1 MKNTKLAGLE
11 EVFPESL
18 VLFYICSILDS
29 LACYNCQTVALRQA
43 RSRLQSQSK
52 AVADLGHTRGLLLLS
67 QGSVLSSSSC
77 SLGPFR
83 KLGDQLVPSCP
94 STCPLSCL
102 PLGQIWCRSSP
113 LGRMTSMTR
122 LRTLLA
128 PGCGGFRT
136 DFTRALDAPSLSSMA
151 VESSSTALV
160 LCPTADP
167 SPLWVSL
174 DAGWEGKG
182 YRVRGLHL
190 CSKET
195 WT

>member
-94 STCPLSCL
+94 STRPLSCL

-128 PGCGGFRT
+128 PGCAGSRT
-136 DFTRALDAPSLSSMA
+136 DFRRSREAPFRSSMA
-151 VESSSTALV
+151 ALV
-160 LCPTADP
+160 LCPTAGP

-174 DAGWEGKG
+174 DPG
-182 YRVRGLHL
+182 
-190 CSKET
+190 
-195 WT
+195 

>member
-1 MKNTKLAGLE
+1 MDSITIQVPVLDPEKSHDLREVIKEALAGLG
-11 EVFPESL
+11 
-18 VLFYICSILDS
+18 D
-29 LACYNCQTVALRQA
+29 
-43 RSRLQSQSK
+43 
-52 AVADLGHTRGLLLLS
+52 TRGLLFLS
-67 QGSVLSSSSC
+67 QGSVLCSSSC
-77 SLGPFR
+77 SLRPFSR
-83 KLGDQLVPSCP
+83 LGYQIVLSCL
-94 STCPLSCL
+94 STHPLSCL

-113 LGRMTSMTR
+113 LGRMTYLTR

-128 PGCGGFRT
+128 PGCGGSRT
-136 DFTRALDAPSLSSMA
+136 DFTRALNAPSRSSMA

-174 DAGWEGKG
+174 DPGREGKG
-182 YRVRGLHL
+182 YCVRGLGL

>member
-1 MKNTKLAGLE
+1 MDSVTIQVPVLDPEKSHDLLEVIKEALAGLG
-11 EVFPESL
+11 
-18 VLFYICSILDS
+18 D
-29 LACYNCQTVALRQA
+29 
-43 RSRLQSQSK
+43 
-52 AVADLGHTRGLLLLS
+52 TRGLLFLS
-67 QGSVLSSSSC
+67 QGSVLCSSSC

-94 STCPLSCL
+94 STHPLSFL

-128 PGCGGFRT
+128 PGCGGSRT
-136 DFTRALDAPSLSSMA
+136 DFTRALNAPSRSSMA

-174 DAGWEGKG
+174 DPGWEGKG
-182 YRVRGLHL
+182 YCVRGLGL